1 MAASNASIGSVGR
14 VRLRIGVDDTEAA
27 GENRAGCC
35 PANHRIL
42 RVRCDRVAEVGP
54 VEDVDEF
61 APHIKVILAFFTD
74 PEMAA
79 DIGILAGHA
88 RPP

>member
-1 MAASNASIGSVGR
+1 MAASNASSGSVGR
-14 VRLRIGVDDTEAA
+14 VRLQIGVDEAA
-27 GENRAGCC
+27 GENRAGRC

-61 APHIKVILAFFTD
+61 AADVKVVLAFLAD